1 MDFESLKENTREQLS
16 TKAPFEIAKD
26 YAYRYMDSLAFR
38 RVYPDGDAVA
48 GLEAFDGPMPEDPSS
63 PEEIL
68 GLLYRHGQAAAV
80 ATTGEKYFGFVNGS
94 SFPVAV
100 AARWMGDV
108 WDQNAALYVM
118 SPIAAKLEEV
128 CESWIVDLLGLPSGT
143 AAGFVGGSSTATF
156 CALAVARDALL
167 LKQGWDARKDGLF
180 GAPPIRVVLGEQAHS
195 SVFKALSLLGLGRD
209 RVETVPADSQGR
221 MLAGR
226 VSKLDANTLLI
237 TQAGN
242 VNSGAFDPMDRLCAM
257 KSEAGAWM
265 HVDGAF
271 GLWAAA
277 SREKRRLI
285 NGFENAD
292 SWSADAHKT
301 LNAPYDVGIVL
312 AKDRE
317 TLASAMQATG
327 SYLQYS
333 SRRDNMMYVPEMSR
347 RARGIE
353 LWATLKYLGKAGVGG
368 LVDALCANAVYF
380 AQKLSESGFTIAN
393 DVVFNQVLVKCR
405 TAEETRATLANIQE
419 SGALWCGGAVWQNE
433 PAIRISVCSW
443 QTSRQAID
451 ACVEAFVKAR
461 EGTV

>member
-1 MDFESLKENTREQLS
+1 MDFESLKESAREQLC

-26 YAYRYMDSLAFR
+26 YAYRYIDSLASK
-38 RVYPDGDAVA
+38 RVYPDGEALA
-48 GLEAFDGPMPEDPSS
+48 GLKAFDGPLPEGPAS

-68 GLLYRHGQAAAV
+68 GLLYRHGQAATV
-80 ATTGEKYFGFVNGS
+80 AATGEKYFGFVNGS
-94 SFPVAV
+94 SFPAAV

-128 CESWIVDLLGLPSGT
+128 CESWIVELLGLPPGT

-156 CALAVARDALL
+156 CALAAARDALL
-167 LKQGWDARKDGLF
+167 LKQGWDARENGLF

-195 SVFKALSLLGLGRD
+195 SVFKALSLLGLGRG

-221 MLAGR
+221 MMADK
-226 VSKLDANTLLI
+226 VPKLDAGTLLI
-237 TQAGN
+237 AQAGN

-257 KSEAGAWM
+257 KNEAGAWM

-277 SREKRRLI
+277 SREKRRLTE
-285 NGFENAD
+285 GFENAD

-312 AKDRE
+312 VKDRE
-317 TLASAMQATG
+317 ALTGAMQAAG
-327 SYLQYS
+327 AYLQLS
-333 SRRDNMMYVPEMSR
+333 SRRDNMMYVPDMSR

-353 LWATLKYLGKAGVGG
+353 LWATLKCLGKTGVGG

-419 SGALWCGGAVWQNE
+419 SGILWCGGTTWQNE
-433 PAIRISVCSW
+433 PAIRVSVCSW
-443 QTSRQAID
+443 QTSRQAVD
-451 ACVEAFVKAR
+451 ACVDAFVQAR
-461 EGTV
+461 EAAI